1 MGNDLEK
8 AKQLVNETSEFI
20 KNIKVEEG
28 KKPESGAIVFK
39 FDGDNMLAPVL
50 LGNCHIG
57 KALQALEFIVDDIK
71 RSEKAKQLP
80 EDVRQALGMK

>member
-1 MGNDLEK
+1 MNNDLEK

-20 KNIKVEEG
+20 KNIKLEEN

-39 FDGDNMLAPVL
+39 FEGDNMLAPML

-80 EDVRQALGMK
+80 DDVRQALGMK

>member
-20 KNIKVEEG
+20 KNIKIEEG
-28 KKPESGAIVFK
+28 KKPESGAMVFK
-39 FDGDNMLAPVL
+39 FDGDNMLAPVF
-50 LGNCHIG
+50 LGNCNVA

-71 RSEKAKQLP
+71 RSEKARQLP
-80 EDVRQALGMK
+80 EDVRTALGMK